1 RQRHHL
7 AAGRRQ
13 CHGQQQDRP
22 VADRPE
28 DRPEWHHRL
37 RLQRLGHDRRL
48 RRQPAGRPG
57 RRAAGGERG
66 PRRPGCDP
74 EPLQLGHRQPAG
86 QRRERGCLP
95 QPHPGRRLCEGDGGT
110 DPLADPDA
118 GRYGD
123 AGPGQVGPA
132 ERAEPAAVSLH
143 GQDHAGPA
151 SPQGRRAFF
160 VSALPAAA
168 RGLHEWP
175 RTYGGPPM
183 SRILLSNN
191 TLAQYAGS
199 ELVTYEIAQ
208 HLVESGHVV
217 TVATFA
223 SGGDIRQDFDAL
235 GVQWIDLSAPPAP
248 VETHFDLYWGHHS
261 SCFDSLLIG
270 RNLSADRIVFSSLSP
285 YEPLE
290 CPPLYADSL

>member
-1 RQRHHL
+1 
-7 AAGRRQ
+7 
-13 CHGQQQDRP
+13 
-22 VADRPE
+22 
-28 DRPEWHHRL
+28 
-37 RLQRLGHDRRL
+37 
-48 RRQPAGRPG
+48 
-57 RRAAGGERG
+57 
-66 PRRPGCDP
+66 
-74 EPLQLGHRQPAG
+74 
-86 QRRERGCLP
+86 
-95 QPHPGRRLCEGDGGT
+95 
-110 DPLADPDA
+110 
-118 GRYGD
+118 
-123 AGPGQVGPA
+123 
-132 ERAEPAAVSLH
+132 
-143 GQDHAGPA
+143 
-151 SPQGRRAFF
+151 
-160 VSALPAAA
+160 
-168 RGLHEWP
+168 
-175 RTYGGPPM
+175 M

-290 CPPLYADSL
+290 CPPLYADSLTHVLANSHETREVIEGYGIPAGSITVMPNCITREWESHGLRRLPAAPGSWRSSPTTCRRR